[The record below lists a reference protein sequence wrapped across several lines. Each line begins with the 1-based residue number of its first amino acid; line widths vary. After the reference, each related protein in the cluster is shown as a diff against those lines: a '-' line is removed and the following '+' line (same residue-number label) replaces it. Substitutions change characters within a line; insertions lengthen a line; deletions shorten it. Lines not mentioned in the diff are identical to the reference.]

1 MNRNAKPADFAD
13 AHVCVCEGKQRQET
27 EKGRGKCLQ
36 CLSTCLYVNFVQ
48 ENLNGGSDNDGQ
60 KKKKKKKRK
69 LHKYSYRPEL
79 TSGLYRLM
87 LRINLL

>member
-1 MNRNAKPADFAD
+1 M
-13 AHVCVCEGKQRQET
+13 CEGKQRQET

-60 KKKKKKKRK
+60 KKKKKEKKK
-69 LHKYSYRPEL
+69 
-79 TSGLYRLM
+79 TA
-87 LRINLL
+87 